1 MLTGRYR
8 KEKCML
14 AKIVIKQGEKIIA
27 QSKEIEKLRKDNEK
41 NKNLIIRIKNI
52 AEKSDKYSN
61 TEIALN
67 KIKELVNDF
76 KDNFTNSKN
85 I

>member
-1 MLTGRYR
+1 
-8 KEKCML
+8 ML

-27 QSKEIEKLRKDNEK
+27 QSKEIEKIQKDNEK
-41 NKNLIIRIKNI
+41 NKDLIIRIKNI
-52 AEKSDKYSN
+52 TEKSDKYN
-61 TEIALN
+61 NAEIALE

-76 KDNFTNSKN
+76 EDNFTNSKN

>member
-1 MLTGRYR
+1 
-8 KEKCML
+8 ML

-27 QSKEIEKLRKDNEK
+27 QSKEIEKLQKDNEK
-41 NKNLIIRIKNI
+41 NKDLIIRIKNI
-52 AEKSDKYSN
+52 AEKSDKYNN

-76 KDNFTNSKN
+76 EDNFTNSKN

>member
-1 MLTGRYR
+1 
-8 KEKCML
+8 ML
-14 AKIVIKQGEKIIA
+14 AKIVIKQGEKLIA
-27 QSKEIEKLRKDNEK
+27 QSKEIETLQKNNEK
-41 NKNLIIRIKNI
+41 NKALIIRIKNI
-52 AEKSDKYSN
+52 AEKSDKYNN

-76 KDNFTNSKN
+76 DSITNSKN

>member
-1 MLTGRYR
+1 
-8 KEKCML
+8 ML

-27 QSKEIEKLRKDNEK
+27 QSKEIEKLQKDNEK
-41 NKNLIIRIKNI
+41 NKDLIIRIKNI
-52 AEKSDKYSN
+52 TEKSDKYN
-61 TEIALN
+61 NAEIALE

-76 KDNFTNSKN
+76 EDNFTNSKN

>member
-1 MLTGRYR
+1 
-8 KEKCML
+8 ML

-27 QSKEIEKLRKDNEK
+27 QSKEIEKLQKDNEK
-41 NKNLIIRIKNI
+41 NKDLIIRIKNI
-52 AEKSDKYSN
+52 TEKSDKYNN

-76 KDNFTNSKN
+76 EDNFTNSKN

>member
-1 MLTGRYR
+1 
-8 KEKCML
+8 ML

-27 QSKEIEKLRKDNEK
+27 QSKEIATLRKDNEK
-41 NKNLIIRIKNI
+41 NKDLIIRIKNI
-52 AEKSDKYSN
+52 AEKSDKYNN

-76 KDNFTNSKN
+76 EDNFTNSKN

>member
-1 MLTGRYR
+1 
-8 KEKCML
+8 ML

-27 QSKEIEKLRKDNEK
+27 QSKEIEKLQKDNEK
-41 NKNLIIRIKNI
+41 NNDLIIRIKNI
-52 AEKSDKYSN
+52 AEKSDKYDN
-61 TEIALN
+61 TEIALK

-76 KDNFTNSKN
+76 EDNFTNSKN